1 MPPPLKQR
9 SLRRQSRWYPVR
21 RAILG
26 GLGVVMP
33 PLLTVVIFLWV
44 GGTIKQ
50 YALEPVTI
58 GTRNSLAWYWERHDD
73 RMLADPGVAKKVLQQ
88 HAEIVLPDGRKYVR
102 LPSGAYLPQ
111 DVLDMVAADDPAAAV
126 ASGNR
131 RVIYRRYAEL
141 EYLQPRLVIPLFLCL
156 FLLLLYLLGKFLAAG
171 IGRVTWN
178 LVERG
183 ILRLPLVRNVYD
195 SVKQVTDFMFS
206 DRELEYTRVVA
217 VEYPRKGIWSI
228 AFVTGESLLDIRAAT
243 GEPMLSLMIPS
254 SPMSV
259 TGYTI
264 TVPKSDTIDMN
275 LTVDQ
280 ALQFVISCGVVVP
293 AHQLQ
298 TRPSL
303 ETAPLTVEK

>member
-58 GTRNSLAWYWERHDD
+58 GTRNLLAWYWERQDD
-73 RMLADPGVAKKVLQQ
+73 RKFSEPDVARRVLQQ
-88 HAEIVLPDGRKYVR
+88 QAEIDLPDGRKYVR

-111 DVLDMVAADDPAAAV
+111 DVLEIVSRDDPAGTV
-126 ASGNR
+126 VLGNR
-131 RVIYRRYAEL
+131 RAIYRGYAEL
-141 EYLQPRLVIPLFLCL
+141 EYLPPRLVIPLFLGL
-156 FLLLLYLLGKFLAAG
+156 FLLFLYLLGKFLAAG

-206 DRELEYTRVVA
+206 PRELEFRRVVA

-298 TRPSL
+298 KQASL
-303 ETAPLTVEK
+303 ETTPSDRF

>member
-58 GTRNSLAWYWERHDD
+58 GTRNLLAWYWERQDD
-73 RMLADPGVAKKVLQQ
+73 RKFSEPEVARRVLQQ
-88 HAEIVLPDGRKYVR
+88 QAEIDLPERRKYVR

-111 DVLDMVAADDPAAAV
+111 DVLEIVSRDDPASTV

-131 RVIYRRYAEL
+131 RAIYRRYAEL
-141 EYLQPRLVIPLFLCL
+141 EYLPPRLVIPLFLCL
-156 FLLLLYLLGKFLAAG
+156 FLLFLYLLGKFLAAG

-178 LVERG
+178 LIERG

-206 DRELEYTRVVA
+206 DRELEFRRVVA

-298 TRPSL
+298 KQASL
-303 ETAPLTVEK
+303 ETTPSDRF

>member
-58 GTRNSLAWYWERHDD
+58 GTRNLLAWYWERQDD
-73 RMLADPGVAKKVLQQ
+73 RKFSEPDVARRVLQQ
-88 HAEIVLPDGRKYVR
+88 QAEIDLPDGRKYVR

-111 DVLDMVAADDPAAAV
+111 DVLEIVSRDDPAGTV
-126 ASGNR
+126 ALGNR
-131 RVIYRRYAEL
+131 RAIYRGYAEL
-141 EYLQPRLVIPLFLCL
+141 EYLPPRLVIPLFLGL
-156 FLLLLYLLGKFLAAG
+156 FLLFLYLLGKFLAAG

-206 DRELEYTRVVA
+206 PRELEFRRVVA

-298 TRPSL
+298 KQASL
-303 ETAPLTVEK
+303 ETTPSDRF

>member
-1 MPPPLKQR
+1 MPSAVKQR

-21 RAILG
+21 RAILS

-58 GTRNSLAWYWERHDD
+58 GARNLLAWYWERQDD
-73 RMLADPGVAKKVLQQ
+73 RMFAEPEPARMIRQQ
-88 HAEIVLPDGRKYVR
+88 QAEIAAPNGRKYVR
-102 LPSGAYLPQ
+102 LSSGAYLPE
-111 DVLDMVAADDPAAAV
+111 DVLKVVSGDDPAATV
-126 ASGNR
+126 ASGSR
-131 RVIYRRYAEL
+131 RAIYRRYAEL

-156 FLLLLYLLGKFLAAG
+156 FLLFLYLLGKFLAAG
-171 IGRVTWN
+171 IGRVVWN
-178 LVERG
+178 LIERG

-217 VEYPRKGIWSI
+217 VEYPRKGVWSI

-264 TVPKSDTIDMN
+264 TVPKSDTIDLN

-298 TRPSL
+298 RQSSL
-303 ETAPLTVEK
+303 EAAR

>member
-1 MPPPLKQR
+1 MPSPLKQR

-58 GTRNSLAWYWERHDD
+58 GTRNLLAWYWERQDD
-73 RMLADPGVAKKVLQQ
+73 RMFADPEVASMHAQQ
-88 HAEIVLPDGRKYVR
+88 RAEIAAPNGRNYER
-102 LPSGAYLPQ
+102 LPSGAYLPK
-111 DVLDMVAADDPAAAV
+111 DVLDLVAADDPAATL

-156 FLLLLYLLGKFLAAG
+156 FLLFLYLLGKFLAAG

-178 LVERG
+178 VIERG
-183 ILRLPLVRNVYD
+183 ILRLPLVRSVYD

-264 TVPKSDTIDMN
+264 TVPKSDTIDLN

-293 AHQLQ
+293 AHQLHKQ
-298 TRPSL
+298 PSL
-303 ETAPLTVEK
+303 EAAR